1 MYRFTIPGVYYYSSG
16 YLDNS
21 NVMMQGV
28 VKVQPLV
35 DESSSIV
42 VYVGGIEAKHMTGG
56 DYKNNLIHLNILL
69 FQKKNVMHKS
79 VFIIKRF

>member
-16 YLDNS
+16 YLHDS

-35 DESSSIV
+35 DKSNSII

-56 DYKNNLIHLNILL
+56 DCKNNFLNTFKYTVIPK
-69 FQKKNVMHKS
+69 QCCCNA
-79 VFIIKRF
+79 